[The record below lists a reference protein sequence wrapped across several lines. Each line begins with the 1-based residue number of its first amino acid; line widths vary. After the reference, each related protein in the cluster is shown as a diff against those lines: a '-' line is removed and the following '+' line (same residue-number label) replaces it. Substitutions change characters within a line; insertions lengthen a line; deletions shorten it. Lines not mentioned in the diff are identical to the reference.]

1 MNSEQI
7 LLDKWRSLTLERQ
20 QEILDFVEFIWQK
33 STHDQQPQP
42 TQTQISNSQKVKRW
56 LNWAESHP
64 ENSPGLPDEALS
76 RDSIY
81 D

>member
-33 STHDQQPQP
+33 STQDKQPQP

-56 LNWAESHP
+56 LDWAASHP